1 MLGYEFLGISLL
13 LIYSSGI
20 AIIFIITSMIVGT
33 KHISLLFKS
42 SNNGNNQS
50 IVTSDEAILSLLYI
64 MFFILIFLTI
74 NFSGDFRDNIY
85 QLLVQ
90 NSLGGFFTFNSLALL
105 NDTFILGFLIYNQY
119 PTHTVVSGF
128 ILLISLISSI
138 YISQVR

>member
-42 SNNGNNQS
+42 NSTTNDRS
-50 IVTSDEAILSLLYI
+50 IPTTEEVTLNFLYI
-64 MFFILIFLTI
+64 AFFILIFLTI
-74 NFSGDFRDNIY
+74 NFSGDFRDSIY

-90 NSLGGFFTFNSLALL
+90 NSLSNFLTFNSLALL

-119 PTHTVVSGF
+119 ATHTIVSGF
-128 ILLISLISSI
+128 VLLISLISSI
-138 YISQVR
+138 YISQVK